1 MYARSTVHQTE
12 LNSRYGCTY
21 NTQTWAWFAMQ
32 TPNIT
37 FGLLEMVTPSET
49 CLSALFLCGFCV
61 LFIFNECAIVF
72 STIIAY
78 IIALDFQY
86 IIETNNN
93 IIYDGDISFFLL
105 ILSFSGSFVLIFIV
119 LFGNSPKLKSLLILL
134 ATLPKQRTKF
144 KLNWK

>member
-93 IIYDGDISFFLL
+93 IIYDGDISFFTDFV
-105 ILSFSGSFVLIFIV
+105 IFRQFCIDFYSFIWKF
-119 LFGNSPKLKSLLILL
+119 PQLKSLLILL